1 MSSVLLIHSG
11 LPHEKIAGLLKG
23 SGIKAWYP
31 LIGNYERIVE
41 LKKALRGIAECEE
54 ISDTLQNAAA
64 DLRRPFYE
72 ATAELGR
79 RYNSI
84 EWWTSVISERN
95 TMTCSLFLHC
105 CYVYLASRWMDGGGN
120 ICIIT
125 DSNAV
130 IKNIASV
137 AAKKGVKAESNTL
150 FTQKNGPM
158 GIFAEGLS
166 KLVPH
171 LLVFAAARLNKLYH
185 KVITGR
191 YSHPE
196 NPDVIL
202 HTWVDEKCF
211 GADGSFKDRYFTIL
225 PDYYRR
231 HNIRKATFVSFSYRN
246 ITRSLWDAFSFL
258 HTNKEHFIIL
268 QDHYRIQDYL
278 FPFRIRHR
286 QRRFIF
292 RSISLKGVDCSI
304 LFEEYHRNEPV
315 RFESMYYLLFK
326 RLAEKGV
333 RPKMVLD
340 GFENLFTDKL
350 IKLGVKEFM
359 PGTVVHGFFHVAPSP
374 NTLSFFIDVKERE
387 IAPIPDRIICN
398 GRRYKDI
405 LMQENYPGD
414 RVVVGA
420 ALRYLYLHNIRKASG
435 GGSGKFR
442 ILLLLPIE
450 KETVIELFYKLK
462 EAVEGVGRFRIIL
475 KPHPM
480 QTAIIKRIQGDFL
493 PDTEVFTGAMDD
505 ALNACD
511 IVVSG
516 ATGAVLDCVMADK
529 EVIRIGRSTQIDL
542 DPLAWFEEFGRPC
555 GGVNELREKLIDAEK
570 RMKDPSY
577 SPPRYSV
584 MLPDL
589 FSPATEEAM
598 KAFLPPG
605 HT

>member
-1 MSSVLLIHSG
+1 MSSILLVHSS

-23 SGIKAWYP
+23 SGIKTWYP
-31 LIGNYERIVE
+31 LIGNYEKIVG

-72 ATAELGR
+72 ATAKLGVQ
-79 RYNSI
+79 YNSI

-105 CYVYLASRWMDGGGN
+105 CYIYLASQWMDQSED

-130 IKNIASV
+130 IKNVTSV
-137 AAKKGVKAESNTL
+137 ATKKGVKVESNTF
-150 FTQKNGPM
+150 FTLKDRPM
-158 GIFAEGLS
+158 RVFAEGLF
-166 KLVPH
+166 KLFFH
-171 LLVFAAARLNKLYH
+171 LGVFAAAKLNKLYH
-185 KVITGR
+185 TLITGK
-191 YSHPE
+191 YTPLQ

-211 GADGSFKDRYFTIL
+211 GADGRFRDRYFTIL
-225 PDYYRR
+225 PDYYEQ
-231 HNIRKATFVSFSYRN
+231 NNVRKATFVSFSYRN
-246 ITRSLWDAFSFL
+246 ITRSIWDAFSFL
-258 HTNKEHFIIL
+258 HTNRDHFIIL
-268 QDHYRIQDYL
+268 QDHYCILDYL

-286 QRRFIF
+286 QRRFKF
-292 RSISLKGVDCSI
+292 RSVVLKGVDCSI
-304 LFEEYHRNEPV
+304 LFDEYHGNEPV

-326 RLAEKGV
+326 RLAEKGIK
-333 RPKMVLD
+333 PKMIMD

-350 IKLGVKEFM
+350 IQLGVKEFM

-374 NTLSFFIDVKERE
+374 NTLSFFIDMKERE

-398 GRRYKDI
+398 GRKYKDI

-420 ALRYLYLHNIRKASG
+420 ALRYLYLHTIRKASG
-435 GGSGKFR
+435 AASGDFR
-442 ILLLLPIE
+442 VLLVLPIE
-450 KETVIELFYKLK
+450 KETIVELFYKLR
-462 EAVEGVGRFRIIL
+462 EAIEGIEGFRVIL

-480 QTAIIKRIQGDFL
+480 QTSFIKTIMNDF
-493 PDTEVFTGAMDD
+493 PPGTEVFTGPMDE
-505 ALNACD
+505 ALDLCD

-529 EVIRIGRSTQIDL
+529 EVIRIGRSAQIDL

-555 GGVNELREKLIDAEK
+555 GSGNELREMLIDARK

-584 MLPDL
+584 MLPEL
-589 FSPATEEAM
+589 FSPATDEAM
-598 KAFLPPG
+598 KAFLPPN
-605 HT
+605 TI